1 MLWRVFSKSRVS
13 DALGTCTALLC
24 LSTLGG
30 VVTLKSELPS
40 KHCSLGEASRMAA
53 TRGATFH
60 DPLRDTPPSEWT
72 DIEICAVEC
81 EAVPHDF
88 RKLAVHLIFVL
99 FFPLVYHCTVPG
111 AWSHRFWCSSWRWV
125 FVVAEKKR
133 KEGLER
139 K

>member
-1 MLWRVFSKSRVS
+1 MWLNYLITRQTAGHPSRLGNALASLLQSRVS
-13 DALGTCTALLC
+13 DALGTFTSLLC

-88 RKLAVHLIFVL
+88 RKLAVHLISVL
-99 FFPLVYHCTVPG
+99 FFP
-111 AWSHRFWCSSWRWV
+111 F
-125 FVVAEKKR
+125 
-133 KEGLER
+133 
-139 K
+139 

>member
-1 MLWRVFSKSRVS
+1 
-13 DALGTCTALLC
+13 
-24 LSTLGG
+24 
-30 VVTLKSELPS
+30 
-40 KHCSLGEASRMAA
+40 MAA

-99 FFPLVYHCTVPG
+99 FFPSSLPLYSAWCLV
-111 AWSHRFWCSSWRWV
+111 SSFLV
-125 FVVAEKKR
+125 FVVALGVR
-133 KEGLER
+133 SR
-139 K
+139 